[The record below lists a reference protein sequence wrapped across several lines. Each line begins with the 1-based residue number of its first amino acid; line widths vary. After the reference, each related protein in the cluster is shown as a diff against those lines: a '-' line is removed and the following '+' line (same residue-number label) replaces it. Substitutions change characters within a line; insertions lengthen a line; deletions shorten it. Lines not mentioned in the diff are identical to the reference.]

1 MKRCGLRP
9 SYLDARKENLILQKQ
24 NVTVSAK
31 RAKRRDSARSAREK
45 RVKQKQEKAVQKV
58 IKDDEKRIGSHSVS
72 VLQGKRKVCY
82 VSGQKTNLQKHH
94 IFHGTGRREISDRHG
109 FWVYLQ
115 AKYHSAALGGLHA
128 HPNSGLDLQ
137 LKRLCQREYEKVY
150 GAEAFFEIF
159 HEDFIPFKEEE
170 AIKMQKQMWSVIW
183 FINVCR
189 GFKDKNNVFTSD
201 EYWKTDEY
209 WANDARKPL
218 NRCFL
223 CEYESQFGEVEECI
237 HTKPN
242 WETIKTTEEA
252 EKQASYAMDNI
263 GIEKRGF
270 EVWGR

>member
-72 VLQGKRKVCY
+72 VLQGKQKVCY
-82 VSGQKTNLQKHH
+82 VSGQKTDLQKHH
-94 IFHGTGRREISDRHG
+94 IFHGEGRREVSDRHG

-128 HPNSGLDLQ
+128 YPNSGLDLQ

-170 AIKMQKQMWSVIW
+170 AKDMQRTMWSVISITNSIRR
-183 FINVCR
+183 INGER
-189 GFKDKNNVFTSD
+189 D
-201 EYWKTDEY
+201 EVYTQEDFWREIHPDDIK
-209 WANDARKPL
+209 RPL
-218 NRCFL
+218 HDCFL
-223 CEYESQFGEVEECI
+223 CEYESQFGEVEKCI
-237 HTKPN
+237 HTKPD
-242 WETIKTTEEA
+242 WKKIKTTEEA
-252 EKQASYAMDNI
+252 EKAAFYTWGNI

-270 EVWGR
+270 EVWEK

>member
-1 MKRCGLRP
+1 MKRCSLRP
-9 SYLDARKENLILQKQ
+9 SYLDSRKENLILQKQ

-45 RVKQKQEKAVQKV
+45 HVKQEKAVQKV

-82 VSGQKTNLQKHH
+82 VSGQKTDLQKHH
-94 IFHGTGRREISDRHG
+94 IFHGEGRREVSDRYG

-128 HPNSGLDLQ
+128 YPNSGLDLQ
-137 LKRLCQREYEKVY
+137 LKRLCQRKYEKVY
-150 GAEAFFEIF
+150 GPEAFFEIF
-159 HEDFIPFKEEE
+159 HEDFIPFKEYT
-170 AIKMQKQMWSVIW
+170 AIGMQKDMWDTMALIN
-183 FINVCR
+183 FIR
-189 GFKDKNNVFTSD
+189 GKNDKRNIYTLND
-201 EYWKTDEY
+201 Y
-209 WANDARKPL
+209 WANAKDKPL
-218 NRCFL
+218 NGCYL

-242 WETIKTTEEA
+242 WEAIKTTEEA
-252 EKQASYAMDNI
+252 EKQALYARDNI

-270 EVWGR
+270 EIWGK

>member
-1 MKRCGLRP
+1 MKRCSLRP
-9 SYLDARKENLILQKQ
+9 SYLDSRKENLILQMQ

-45 RVKQKQEKAVQKV
+45 HVKQKQEKAVLKV

-82 VSGQKTNLQKHH
+82 VSGQKTDLQKHH
-94 IFHGTGRREISDRHG
+94 IFHGEGRREVSDRHG

-159 HEDFIPFKEEE
+159 NEDFIPFKEYAAVDLQKDMWEGIALCNWVRDVKGKSEE
-170 AIKMQKQMWSVIW
+170 IYTADEYWNKKHK
-183 FINVCR
+183 R
-189 GFKDKNNVFTSD
+189 GFK
-201 EYWKTDEY
+201 
-209 WANDARKPL
+209 KPL
-218 NRCFL
+218 NGCYL

-242 WETIKTTEEA
+242 WETIQTTEEA
-252 EKQASYAMDNI
+252 EKQALYARDNI

-270 EVWGR
+270 EVWGK

>member
-1 MKRCGLRP
+1 M
-9 SYLDARKENLILQKQ
+9 
-24 NVTVSAK
+24 
-31 RAKRRDSARSAREK
+31 
-45 RVKQKQEKAVQKV
+45 

-82 VSGQKTNLQKHH
+82 VSGQKTDLQKHH
-94 IFHGTGRREISDRHG
+94 IFHGEGRREVSDRHG

-128 HPNSGLDLQ
+128 YPNSGLDLQ

-159 HEDFIPFKEEE
+159 HEDFIPFKEYAAVDLQKDMWEGIALCNWVRDVKGKSEE
-170 AIKMQKQMWSVIW
+170 IYTADEYWNKKHK
-183 FINVCR
+183 R
-189 GFKDKNNVFTSD
+189 GFK
-201 EYWKTDEY
+201 
-209 WANDARKPL
+209 KPL
-218 NRCFL
+218 NGCYL

-242 WETIKTTEEA
+242 WETIQTTEEA
-252 EKQASYAMDNI
+252 EKQALYARDNI

-270 EVWGR
+270 EVWGK

>member
-1 MKRCGLRP
+1 MKRCSLRP

-45 RVKQKQEKAVQKV
+45 HVKQKQEKAVEKV

-82 VSGQKTNLQKHH
+82 VSGQKTDLQKQH
-94 IFHGTGRREISDRHG
+94 IFHGEGRREVSDRHG

-115 AKYHSAALGGLHA
+115 AKYHSAALEGLHA
-128 HPNSGLDLQ
+128 YPNSGIDLQ

-159 HEDFIPFKEEE
+159 HEDFIPFKEYT
-170 AIKMQKQMWSVIW
+170 AIGMQKDMWDTIALIN
-183 FINVCR
+183 FIR
-189 GFKDKNNVFTSD
+189 GKNDKRNIYTLND
-201 EYWKTDEY
+201 Y
-209 WANDARKPL
+209 WANAKDKPL
-218 NRCFL
+218 NGCYL

-242 WETIKTTEEA
+242 WEAIKTTEEA
-252 EKQASYAMDNI
+252 EKQALYARDNI

-270 EVWGR
+270 EVWGK

>member
-1 MKRCGLRP
+1 M
-9 SYLDARKENLILQKQ
+9 
-24 NVTVSAK
+24 
-31 RAKRRDSARSAREK
+31 
-45 RVKQKQEKAVQKV
+45 

-82 VSGQKTNLQKHH
+82 VSGQKTDLQKHH
-94 IFHGTGRREISDRHG
+94 IFHGEGRREVSDRHG

-170 AIKMQKQMWSVIW
+170 AIKMQKEMWSVIW
-183 FINVCR
+183 FVNVCR

-242 WETIKTTEEA
+242 WEIIKTTEEA

-270 EVWGR
+270 EVWGK